1 MVWILAADT
10 LLPTVRIRPIVVLG
24 QYEGL
29 KVDGEEGKVGMVRAL
44 SRVGITPITRG
55 TPMASDINLFGFKGQ
70 TIAVSVDGEKF
81 SNACPNRMDVP
92 IVRLNP
98 MEVDRIAVYPQAT
111 VGSLLGGEIKAFR
124 RTPSSDLNLLGFLNL
139 NALSST
145 GGEAG
150 LGFEGLNQGIYA
162 RYSRL
167 TTYKNGEGK
176 TFNELYGYQDTVKF
190 AQTYY
195 EGGFIGKFNEFS
207 YNANVWLF
215 KDVLFPYLMMDERES
230 KTYAFGLSWKGNRL
244 YANLTDHI
252 MDNGLRKTTMYMRS
266 DAKRMRA
273 GLTGEIYDLYYD
285 HWNVENIMRKGS
297 TETKQI
303 PMPNYR
309 MFGATVGKSLPL
321 GNLSLFSK
329 LGIEYALTDSAKARV
344 FVPFA
349 LRLSLDANYSL
360 EGLLPFAPVPKYS
373 KISFEIS
380 SSSPDPKEVFF
391 KFRGMHKSFLGNYS
405 LKQPIKFSL
414 TFERS
419 CNFLG
424 SSVINMYFFSHFVK
438 DYVELSGKTEGMT
451 KIVTFENTDA
461 LLLGYLFGISSE
473 YLILNSSYT
482 FGKNL
487 KANDYLSEIPPLSL
501 SLTLQTP
508 TFYYTKAFLRFNY
521 NDAQTRVSKT
531 ANETPVTSFRTFD
544 AGIRFNFGNLN
555 AEISVNNLLNEN
567 YYTYL
572 SYRRDPFASG
582 VRVYEPGRTLSF
594 SLSSSL
600 R

>member
-1 MVWILAADT
+1 MVWILVADT

-29 KVDGEEGKVGMVRAL
+29 KVEGEEGKMGMVRAL

-55 TPMASDINLFGFKGQ
+55 APIASDINLFGFKGK

-81 SNACPNRMDVP
+81 SNSCPNRMDVP

-98 MEVDRIAVYPQAT
+98 LEVDRIAVYPQAT
-111 VGSLLGGEIKAFR
+111 VGSLLGGEIRAFR

-150 LGFEGLNQGIYA
+150 LGFEGLNQGVYV
-162 RYSRL
+162 RFSRL

-176 TFNELYGYQDTVKF
+176 NFNELYDYQDTVRF

-195 EGGFIGKFNEFS
+195 EGGFMGKFNEFS

-215 KDVLFPYLMMDERES
+215 KDVLFPYLMMDEREN
-230 KTYAFGLSWKGNRL
+230 KAYAFGLSWKGNRL

-252 MDNGLRKTTMYMRS
+252 MDNGLRKTMMYMRT
-266 DAKRMRA
+266 DAKRIRA

-285 HWNVENIMRKGS
+285 HWNVENIMRMGS
-297 TETKQI
+297 MEHKQI

-309 MFGATVGKSLPL
+309 MFGTTLGKSLPL
-321 GNLSLFSK
+321 ENLSLFSK

-349 LRLSLDANYSL
+349 LRLTL
-360 EGLLPFAPVPKYS
+360 YS

-391 KFRGMHKSFLGNYS
+391 RFDGMHGNFLGNYS
-405 LKQPIKFSL
+405 LRQPIKFSL

-419 CNFLG
+419 GNFLG
-424 SSVINMYFFSHFVK
+424 SSVINMYLFSHFVK
-438 DYVELSGKTEGMT
+438 DYVELSGKTEGMM
-451 KIVTFENTDA
+451 KILTFENTDA

-544 AGIRFNFGNLN
+544 AGIRFNFGNLKV
-555 AEISVNNLLNEN
+555 EISVDNLLNEN
-567 YYTYL
+567 YYTYM

-582 VRVYEPGRTLSF
+582 VRVYEPGRTLNF

>member
-1 MVWILAADT
+1 MVWILVADT

-29 KVDGEEGKVGMVRAL
+29 KVEGEEGKKGMVRAL

-55 TPMASDINLFGFKGQ
+55 APIASDINLLGFKGQ

-81 SNACPNRMDVP
+81 SNACSNRMDVP

-98 MEVDRIAVYPQAT
+98 LEVDRIVVYPQAT
-111 VGSLLGGEIKAFR
+111 VGSLLGGEIRAFR
-124 RTPSSDLNLLGFLNL
+124 RTPSSDLNLLGFLNI

-150 LGFEGLNQGIYA
+150 LGFEGLNQGAYA

-176 TFNELYGYQDTVKF
+176 TFNELYDYQDTVKF

-195 EGGFIGKFNEFS
+195 EGGFMGKFNEFS
-207 YNANVWLF
+207 YNANFWLF
-215 KDVLFPYLMMDERES
+215 KDVLLPYLIMDEREN
-230 KTYAFGLSWKGNRL
+230 KAYALGLSWKGNRL
-244 YANLTDHI
+244 YANLTNHT
-252 MDNGLRKTTMYMRS
+252 MDNGLRKTTMHYMRS
-266 DAKRMRA
+266 EAKRIRA

-285 HWNVENIMRKGS
+285 HWNVENIMKMGS
-297 TETKQI
+297 MEHKQI

-309 MFGATVGKSLPL
+309 MFGTTLGKSLPL
-321 GNLSLFSK
+321 ENLSLFSK

-349 LRLSLDANYSL
+349 LRLTL
-360 EGLLPFAPVPKYS
+360 YS

-391 KFRGMHKSFLGNYS
+391 RFDGMHGNFLGNYS

-419 CNFLG
+419 GNFLG
-424 SSVINMYFFSHFVK
+424 SPVINMYLFSHFVK
-438 DYVELSGKTEGMT
+438 DYVELSCKTEGMT

-473 YLILNSSYT
+473 YIILNSSYT

-521 NDAQTRVSKT
+521 NDAQTRVSRT

-555 AEISVNNLLNEN
+555 AEISLNNLLNEN
-567 YYTYL
+567 YYTYT

-582 VRVYEPGRTLSF
+582 VRVYEPGRTLNF

>member
-1 MVWILAADT
+1 M
-10 LLPTVRIRPIVVLG
+10 
-24 QYEGL
+24 
-29 KVDGEEGKVGMVRAL
+29 
-44 SRVGITPITRG
+44 
-55 TPMASDINLFGFKGQ
+55 
-70 TIAVSVDGEKF
+70 
-81 SNACPNRMDVP
+81 
-92 IVRLNP
+92 
-98 MEVDRIAVYPQAT
+98 
-111 VGSLLGGEIKAFR
+111 
-124 RTPSSDLNLLGFLNL
+124 
-139 NALSST
+139 
-145 GGEAG
+145 
-150 LGFEGLNQGIYA
+150 
-162 RYSRL
+162 
-167 TTYKNGEGK
+167 
-176 TFNELYGYQDTVKF
+176 
-190 AQTYY
+190 
-195 EGGFIGKFNEFS
+195 GKFNEFS

-215 KDVLFPYLMMDERES
+215 RDVLLPYLMMDEREN

-252 MDNGLRKTTMYMRS
+252 MDNGLRNTMMYMRNN
-266 DAKRMRA
+266 AKRIRA
-273 GLTGEIYDLYYD
+273 GFTGEIYDLYYD
-285 HWNVENIMRKGS
+285 HWNVSMEHR
-297 TETKQI
+297 QI

-309 MFGATVGKSLPL
+309 MFGATLGKSLPL

-329 LGIEYALTDSAKARV
+329 LGVEYALTDSAKARV

-349 LRLSLDANYSL
+349 LRLTL
-360 EGLLPFAPVPKYS
+360 YS

-391 KFRGMHKSFLGNYS
+391 RFDVMHGNFLGNYS

-419 CNFLG
+419 SNFLG
-424 SSVINMYFFSHFVK
+424 SSVINMYLFSHFVK
-438 DYVELSGKTEGMT
+438 DYVEILGKKEGMT
-451 KIVTFENTDA
+451 RIVTFENTDA

-521 NDAQTRVSKT
+521 NDAQTRVSRT
-531 ANETPVTSFRTFD
+531 ANETPVTSYRTFD
-544 AGIRFNFGNLN
+544 AGIRFNFGNLK
-555 AEISVNNLLNEN
+555 AEVSVNNLLNEN
-567 YYTYL
+567 YCTYM
-572 SYRRDPFASG
+572 SYSRDPFASG
-582 VRVYEPGRTLSF
+582 VRVYEPGRTLNF

>member
-1 MVWILAADT
+1 M
-10 LLPTVRIRPIVVLG
+10 
-24 QYEGL
+24 
-29 KVDGEEGKVGMVRAL
+29 
-44 SRVGITPITRG
+44 
-55 TPMASDINLFGFKGQ
+55 
-70 TIAVSVDGEKF
+70 
-81 SNACPNRMDVP
+81 
-92 IVRLNP
+92 
-98 MEVDRIAVYPQAT
+98 
-111 VGSLLGGEIKAFR
+111 
-124 RTPSSDLNLLGFLNL
+124 
-139 NALSST
+139 
-145 GGEAG
+145 
-150 LGFEGLNQGIYA
+150 
-162 RYSRL
+162 
-167 TTYKNGEGK
+167 
-176 TFNELYGYQDTVKF
+176 
-190 AQTYY
+190 
-195 EGGFIGKFNEFS
+195 GKFNEFS

-215 KDVLFPYLMMDERES
+215 KDVLLPYLMMDEREN
-230 KTYAFGLSWKGNRL
+230 KAYAFGLSWKGNRL

-252 MDNGLRKTTMYMRS
+252 MDNGLRRTTMYMRS
-266 DAKRMRA
+266 DAKRIRA
-273 GLTGEIYDLYYD
+273 GLTGGIYDLYYD
-285 HWNVENIMRKGS
+285 HWNVSMEHR
-297 TETKQI
+297 QI
-303 PMPNYR
+303 IMPNYR
-309 MFGATVGKSLPL
+309 MFGATLGKSLPL
-321 GNLSLFSK
+321 ENLSLFSK
-329 LGIEYALTDSAKARV
+329 LGVEYVLTDSAKARV

-360 EGLLPFAPVPKYS
+360 EGLVPFAPVPKYS

-391 KFRGMHKSFLGNYS
+391 KFGGMHKNFLGNYS

-419 CNFLG
+419 GNFLG

-461 LLLGYLFGISSE
+461 LLLGYLFGFSSE

-487 KANDYLSEIPPLSL
+487 KANDYLSEIPPFSL

-521 NDAQTRVSKT
+521 NDAQTRVSRT
-531 ANETPVTSFRTFD
+531 ANETPVTPFRIFD

-567 YYTYL
+567 YYTYM

-582 VRVYEPGRTLSF
+582 VRVYEPGRTLNF

>member
-1 MVWILAADT
+1 M
-10 LLPTVRIRPIVVLG
+10 
-24 QYEGL
+24 
-29 KVDGEEGKVGMVRAL
+29 
-44 SRVGITPITRG
+44 
-55 TPMASDINLFGFKGQ
+55 
-70 TIAVSVDGEKF
+70 
-81 SNACPNRMDVP
+81 
-92 IVRLNP
+92 
-98 MEVDRIAVYPQAT
+98 
-111 VGSLLGGEIKAFR
+111 
-124 RTPSSDLNLLGFLNL
+124 
-139 NALSST
+139 
-145 GGEAG
+145 
-150 LGFEGLNQGIYA
+150 
-162 RYSRL
+162 
-167 TTYKNGEGK
+167 
-176 TFNELYGYQDTVKF
+176 
-190 AQTYY
+190 
-195 EGGFIGKFNEFS
+195 GKFKDFS
-207 YNANVWLF
+207 YNANFWLF
-215 KDVLFPYLMMDERES
+215 KDVLFPYLMMDEREN
-230 KTYAFGLSWKGNRL
+230 KAYAFGLSWKGNRL
-244 YANLTDHI
+244 YANFTDHI
-252 MDNGLRKTTMYMRS
+252 MDNGLRKTTMHYMRS
-266 DAKRMRA
+266 EAKRIRA

-285 HWNVENIMRKGS
+285 HWNVENIMMMGS
-297 TETKQI
+297 MEHRQI

-309 MFGATVGKSLPL
+309 MFGATLGKSLPL
-321 GNLSLFSK
+321 ENLFLFSK

-349 LRLSLDANYSL
+349 LRLTL
-360 EGLLPFAPVPKYS
+360 YS

-391 KFRGMHKSFLGNYS
+391 RFDCMHGNFLGNYS

-414 TFERS
+414 AFERS
-419 CNFLG
+419 GNFLG
-424 SSVINMYFFSHFVK
+424 SPVINMYFFSHFVK

-473 YLILNSSYT
+473 YFILNSSYT

-521 NDAQTRVSKT
+521 NDAQTRVSRT

-567 YYTYL
+567 YYTYM

>member
-10 LLPTVRIRPIVVLG
+10 LLPTVRISPIVVLG

-29 KVDGEEGKVGMVRAL
+29 KVDGEEGKMGMVRAL

-55 TPMASDINLFGFKGQ
+55 APIASDINLFGFKGQ

-81 SNACPNRMDVP
+81 SCACLNRMDVP

-98 MEVDRIAVYPQAT
+98 LEVDRIAVYPQAT
-111 VGSLLGGEIKAFR
+111 IGSLLGGEIRAFR

-150 LGFEGLNQGIYA
+150 LGFEGLNQGAYA
-162 RYSRL
+162 RFSRL

-176 TFNELYGYQDTVKF
+176 NFNELYDYQDTVKF

-195 EGGFIGKFNEFS
+195 EGGLMGKFNEFS

-215 KDVLFPYLMMDERES
+215 KDVLFPYLMMDEREN
-230 KTYAFGLSWKGNRL
+230 KAYAFGLSWKGNRL

-252 MDNGLRKTTMYMRS
+252 MDNGLRKTTMHYMRS
-266 DAKRMRA
+266 EAKRIRA

-285 HWNVENIMRKGS
+285 HWNVKNIMKMGS
-297 TETKQI
+297 MEHKQI

-309 MFGATVGKSLPL
+309 MFGTILGKSLPL

-349 LRLSLDANYSL
+349 LRLTL
-360 EGLLPFAPVPKYS
+360 YS

-391 KFRGMHKSFLGNYS
+391 RFDGMHGNFLGNYS
-405 LKQPIKFSL
+405 LRQPIKFSL
-414 TFERS
+414 TFERIG
-419 CNFLG
+419 NFLG

-438 DYVELSGKTEGMT
+438 DYVEILGKTEGIT

-461 LLLGYLFGISSE
+461 LLLGYLFGISSD

-487 KANDYLSEIPPLSL
+487 KAKDYLSEIPPLSL

-521 NDAQTRVSKT
+521 NDAQTRVSRT
-531 ANETPVTSFRTFD
+531 ANETTVTSFRTFD
-544 AGIRFNFGNLN
+544 AGIRFNFGNLK
-555 AEISVNNLLNEN
+555 AEISINNLLNEN
-567 YYTYL
+567 YYTYM
-572 SYRRDPFASG
+572 SYRREPFASG
-582 VRVYEPGRTLSF
+582 VRVYEPGRTLNF

>member
-1 MVWILAADT
+1 MVWILTADT
-10 LLPTVRIRPIVVLG
+10 ILPSVRIRPIVVLG

-29 KVDGEEGKVGMVRAL
+29 KVDGEEGKMGMVRAL

-55 TPMASDINLFGFKGQ
+55 APIASDINLFGFKGQ

-81 SNACPNRMDVP
+81 SCACLNRMDVP

-98 MEVDRIAVYPQAT
+98 LEVDRIAVYPQAT
-111 VGSLLGGEIKAFR
+111 VGSLLGGEIRAFR

-150 LGFEGLNQGIYA
+150 LGFEGLNQGAYA

-176 TFNELYGYQDTVKF
+176 TFSDLYDYQDTVKF

-195 EGGFIGKFNEFS
+195 EGGLVGKFNEFS

-215 KDVLFPYLMMDERES
+215 KDVLLPYLMMDEREN
-230 KTYAFGLSWKGNRL
+230 KAYAFGLSWKGNRL

-252 MDNGLRKTTMYMRS
+252 MDNGLRKTTMHYMRS
-266 DAKRMRA
+266 EAKRIRA

-285 HWNVENIMRKGS
+285 HWNVENIMKMGS
-297 TETKQI
+297 MEHRQI
-303 PMPNYR
+303 IMPNYR
-309 MFGATVGKSLPL
+309 MFGTTLGKYLLL

-349 LRLSLDANYSL
+349 LRLSL
-360 EGLLPFAPVPKYS
+360 YS

-391 KFRGMHKSFLGNYS
+391 RFDGMHGNFLGNYS

-419 CNFLG
+419 GNFLG
-424 SSVINMYFFSHFVK
+424 SSVINTYIFSHLVK

-521 NDAQTRVSKT
+521 NDAQIRVSKT

-544 AGIRFNFGNLN
+544 AGIRFNFGNLK
-555 AEISVNNLLNEN
+555 AEISLNNLLNEN
-567 YYTYL
+567 YYTYM

-582 VRVYEPGRTLSF
+582 VRVYELGRTLNF

>member
-10 LLPTVRIRPIVVLG
+10 LLPTVRISPIVVLG

-29 KVDGEEGKVGMVRAL
+29 KVEGEEGKMGMVRAL

-55 TPMASDINLFGFKGQ
+55 APIASDINLFGFKGQ

-81 SNACPNRMDVP
+81 SCACLNRMDVP

-98 MEVDRIAVYPQAT
+98 LEVDRIAVYPQAT
-111 VGSLLGGEIKAFR
+111 IGSLLGGEIRAFR

-150 LGFEGLNQGIYA
+150 LGFEGLNQGAYA

-176 TFNELYGYQDTVKF
+176 NFNELYDYQDTVKF

-195 EGGFIGKFNEFS
+195 EGGLMGKFNEFS

-215 KDVLFPYLMMDERES
+215 KDVLLPYLMMDEREN
-230 KTYAFGLSWKGNRL
+230 KAYAFGLSWKGNRL

-252 MDNGLRKTTMYMRS
+252 MDNGLRKTTMHYMRS
-266 DAKRMRA
+266 EAKRIRA

-285 HWNVENIMRKGS
+285 HWNVENIMKMGS
-297 TETKQI
+297 MEHRQI
-303 PMPNYR
+303 IMPNYR
-309 MFGATVGKSLPL
+309 MFGTTLGKYLPL

-349 LRLSLDANYSL
+349 LRLSL
-360 EGLLPFAPVPKYS
+360 YS

-391 KFRGMHKSFLGNYS
+391 RFDGMHGNFLGNYS

-414 TFERS
+414 TFERIG
-419 CNFLG
+419 NFLG
-424 SSVINMYFFSHFVK
+424 SSVINTYIFSHLVK

-461 LLLGYLFGISSE
+461 LLLGYFLWISSE

-521 NDAQTRVSKT
+521 NDAQTRVSRT

-544 AGIRFNFGNLN
+544 AGISFNFGNLKT
-555 AEISVNNLLNEN
+555 EISLNNLLNEN
-567 YYTYL
+567 YYTYM

-582 VRVYEPGRTLSF
+582 VRVYEPGRTLNF

>member
-29 KVDGEEGKVGMVRAL
+29 KVDGEEGKMGMVRAL

-55 TPMASDINLFGFKGQ
+55 APIASDISLFGFKSR

-92 IVRLNP
+92 IIRLNP

-111 VGSLLGGEIKAFR
+111 IGSLLGGEIRAFR

-150 LGFEGLNQGIYA
+150 LGFEGLNQGAYV

-167 TTYKNGEGK
+167 TTYKNGEGR
-176 TFNELYGYQDTVKF
+176 TFNELYGYHDTVKF

-195 EGGFIGKFNEFS
+195 EGGFIGKFNDFS

-230 KTYAFGLSWKGNRL
+230 KTYAFGISWKGNRI

-252 MDNGLRKTTMYMRS
+252 MDNGLRRTMMYMRS
-266 DAKRMRA
+266 DAKRIRA

-285 HWNVENIMRKGS
+285 HWNIENIMRMGS
-297 TETKQI
+297 MESRQI

-309 MFGATVGKSLPL
+309 MFGTTLGNSLPL

-329 LGIEYALTDSAKARV
+329 LG
-344 FVPFA
+344 
-349 LRLSLDANYSL
+349 
-360 EGLLPFAPVPKYS
+360 
-373 KISFEIS
+373 
-380 SSSPDPKEVFF
+380 
-391 KFRGMHKSFLGNYS
+391 
-405 LKQPIKFSL
+405 
-414 TFERS
+414 
-419 CNFLG
+419 
-424 SSVINMYFFSHFVK
+424 
-438 DYVELSGKTEGMT
+438 
-451 KIVTFENTDA
+451 
-461 LLLGYLFGISSE
+461 
-473 YLILNSSYT
+473 
-482 FGKNL
+482 
-487 KANDYLSEIPPLSL
+487 
-501 SLTLQTP
+501 
-508 TFYYTKAFLRFNY
+508 
-521 NDAQTRVSKT
+521 
-531 ANETPVTSFRTFD
+531 
-544 AGIRFNFGNLN
+544 
-555 AEISVNNLLNEN
+555 
-567 YYTYL
+567 
-572 SYRRDPFASG
+572 
-582 VRVYEPGRTLSF
+582 
-594 SLSSSL
+594 
-600 R
+600 

>member
-29 KVDGEEGKVGMVRAL
+29 KVEGEEGKMGMVRAL
-44 SRVGITPITRG
+44 SRVGITPINRG
-55 TPMASDINLFGFKGQ
+55 APIASDINLFGFKGQ

-81 SNACPNRMDVP
+81 SCACLNRMDVP

-98 MEVDRIAVYPQAT
+98 LEVDRIVVYPQAT
-111 VGSLLGGEIKAFR
+111 IGSLLGGEIRAFR

-139 NALSST
+139 NTLSST

-150 LGFEGLNQGIYA
+150 LGFEGLNQGVYV
-162 RYSRL
+162 RFSRL

-176 TFNELYGYQDTVKF
+176 TFNELYDYQDTVKF

-215 KDVLFPYLMMDERES
+215 KDVLLPYLMMDEREN

-252 MDNGLRKTTMYMRS
+252 MDNGLRKTTMHYMRS
-266 DAKRMRA
+266 DAKRIRA

-285 HWNVENIMRKGS
+285 HWNVENIMKMGS
-297 TETKQI
+297 MEHRQI

-309 MFGATVGKSLPL
+309 MFGTTLGKYLPL
-321 GNLSLFSK
+321 ENLSLFSK
-329 LGIEYALTDSAKARV
+329 LGVEYALTDSAKARV

-349 LRLSLDANYSL
+349 LRLTL
-360 EGLLPFAPVPKYS
+360 YS

-391 KFRGMHKSFLGNYS
+391 RFDGMHGNFLGNYS

-419 CNFLG
+419 YNFLG
-424 SSVINMYFFSHFVK
+424 SSVINMYLFSHFVK

-521 NDAQTRVSKT
+521 NDAQTRVSRT

-555 AEISVNNLLNEN
+555 AEISVDNLLNEN
-567 YYTYL
+567 YYTYM

-582 VRVYEPGRTLSF
+582 VRVYEPGRTLNF

>member
-1 MVWILAADT
+1 M
-10 LLPTVRIRPIVVLG
+10 
-24 QYEGL
+24 
-29 KVDGEEGKVGMVRAL
+29 
-44 SRVGITPITRG
+44 
-55 TPMASDINLFGFKGQ
+55 
-70 TIAVSVDGEKF
+70 
-81 SNACPNRMDVP
+81 
-92 IVRLNP
+92 
-98 MEVDRIAVYPQAT
+98 
-111 VGSLLGGEIKAFR
+111 
-124 RTPSSDLNLLGFLNL
+124 
-139 NALSST
+139 
-145 GGEAG
+145 
-150 LGFEGLNQGIYA
+150 
-162 RYSRL
+162 
-167 TTYKNGEGK
+167 
-176 TFNELYGYQDTVKF
+176 
-190 AQTYY
+190 
-195 EGGFIGKFNEFS
+195 GKFNEFS

-215 KDVLFPYLMMDERES
+215 KDVLFPYLMMDEREN

-244 YANLTDHI
+244 YANLKDHI
-252 MDNGLRKTTMYMRS
+252 MDNGLRKTMMYMRT
-266 DAKRMRA
+266 DAKRIRA

-285 HWNVENIMRKGS
+285 HWNVENIMMMGS
-297 TETKQI
+297 MEHRQI

-309 MFGATVGKSLPL
+309 MFGTTLGKSLPL

-349 LRLSLDANYSL
+349 LRLSLDAN
-360 EGLLPFAPVPKYS
+360 LLPFAPVPKYS

-380 SSSPDPKEVFF
+380 SSSPDPREVFF
-391 KFRGMHKSFLGNYS
+391 RFRGMHRNFLENYF

-438 DYVELSGKTEGMT
+438 DYVEISGKTEGMT

-461 LLLGYLFGISSE
+461 LLLGYLFGFSSE

-544 AGIRFNFGNLN
+544 AGIRFNFGNLK
-555 AEISVNNLLNEN
+555 AEISLNNLLNEN
-567 YYTYL
+567 YYKYM

-582 VRVYEPGRTLSF
+582 VRVYEPGRTLNF

-600 R
+600 G

>member
-1 MVWILAADT
+1 M
-10 LLPTVRIRPIVVLG
+10 VLG

-29 KVDGEEGKVGMVRAL
+29 KVDGEEGKTGMVRAL

-55 TPMASDINLFGFKGQ
+55 TPIASDISLFGFKGQ

-81 SNACPNRMDVP
+81 SDACPNRMDVP

-150 LGFEGLNQGIYA
+150 LGFEGFNQGAYA

-167 TTYKNGEGK
+167 TAYKNGEGR

-195 EGGFIGKFNEFS
+195 EGGFMGKFNEFS

-230 KTYAFGLSWKGNRL
+230 KIYAFGLTWKGNRL

-252 MDNGLRKTTMYMRS
+252 MDNGLRKTKMYMRS
-266 DAKRMRA
+266 DAKRIRA

-285 HWNVENIMRKGS
+285 HWNIENIMRMGS
-297 TETKQI
+297 MESKQI

-309 MFGATVGKSLPL
+309 MFGTTLGKSLPL

-329 LGIEYALTDSAKARV
+329 LGIEYALTDSAKAMV

-349 LRLSLDANYSL
+349 LRLSLDVNYSL

-391 KFRGMHKSFLGNYS
+391 KFGGMHKKFLGNYS

-424 SSVINMYFFSHFVK
+424 SAVINMYLFSHLVK
-438 DYVELSGKTEGMT
+438 DYVELSGRTDGMT

-461 LLLGYLFGISSE
+461 LLLGYLFGFSSE
-473 YLILNSSYT
+473 YIILNSSYT

-521 NDAQTRVSKT
+521 NDAQTRVSRT

-582 VRVYEPGRTLSF
+582 VRVYESGRTLNF